1 MSMAD
6 AVTAVSLLL
15 ACWGLYL
22 TRLQVFPLKKPPNQ
36 FLRENVKIRRHGR
49 AGLDVFTMDSL

>member
-1 MSMAD
+1 VELGD

-22 TRLQVFPLKKPPNQ
+22 TRLQVFPSQKKLLAFKRYNVLMNYANN
-36 FLRENVKIRRHGR
+36 LRGML
-49 AGLDVFTMDSL
+49 A

>member
-1 MSMAD
+1 MSLDD

-22 TRLQVFPLKKPPNQ
+22 TRLQVFPQKN
-36 FLRENVKIRRHGR
+36 
-49 AGLDVFTMDSL
+49 FTI